1 MPDYFEVGREN
12 EMSFSALPYLFEPKY
27 RDEEL
32 TTRDFSKVIS
42 QCVKTCMRIA
52 ELVLPFVVKMTICG
66 KKKST

>member
-27 RDEEL
+27 RNEEL
-32 TTRDFSKVIS
+32 TMRDISKVIS

-66 KKKST
+66 KKKVH

>member
-32 TTRDFSKVIS
+32 AMRDFSKVIDYTMCEDVHAHRRAS
-42 QCVKTCMRIA
+42 A
-52 ELVLPFVVKMTICG
+52 TICG
-66 KKKST
+66 